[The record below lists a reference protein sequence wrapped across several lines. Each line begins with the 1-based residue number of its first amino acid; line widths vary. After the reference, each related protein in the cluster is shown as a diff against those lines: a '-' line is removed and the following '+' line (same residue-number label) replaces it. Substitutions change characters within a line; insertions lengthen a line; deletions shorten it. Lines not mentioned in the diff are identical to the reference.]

1 MEKKMKINKKL
12 TAAMGAVAALFGS
25 VAHAQTNGSVTGDF
39 KVSTTVAASCVLDV
53 QNIDIGDFTASTT
66 GVTTASGSLSVT
78 CSGNLPYTVSFNS
91 ASGSNTEKKL
101 GKAGSTD
108 KLAYSLKTTHASA
121 TFETGTTAGN
131 IIDVTLAQNTGAK
144 MTFPLAVE
152 LSNNQYVSPGAY
164 KDTITATLS
173 Y

>member
-1 MEKKMKINKKL
+1 MKLNKKL
-12 TAAMGAVAALFGS
+12 TAAMGAVVALFS
-25 VAHAQTNGSVTGDF
+25 SAAFAQGNGTVTSNF
-39 KVSTTVAASCVLDV
+39 KVSTSVEASCVLDV
-53 QNIDIGDFTASTT
+53 ENINIGDFTASTT
-66 GVTTASGSLSVT
+66 GVTTANGNISVT

-101 GKAGSTD
+101 GKAGSPD
-108 KLAYSLKTTHASA
+108 KLVYSLKATHAGA

-144 MTFPLAVE
+144 MTFPLDVE

>member
-1 MEKKMKINKKL
+1 MKLNKKV

-25 VAHAQTNGSVTGDF
+25 VAHAQTNGSVNDDMR
-39 KVSTTVAASCVLDV
+39 VYTTVAASCVLDV
-53 QNIDIGDFTASTT
+53 KNIDIGDFTASTT
-66 GVTTASGSLSVT
+66 GTKSASGSLSVT

-101 GKAGSTD
+101 GKEGSTD
-108 KLAYSLKTTHASA
+108 KLLYSLKTTHAGA
-121 TFETGTTAGN
+121 TFETGTTVGN
-131 IIDVTLAQNTGAK
+131 IIDVTLAQNTGAT

-164 KDTITATLS
+164 KDTITATLA

>member
-1 MEKKMKINKKL
+1 MKINKKL
-12 TAAMGAVAALFGS
+12 TASMGAVAALFGS
-25 VAHAQTNGSVTGDF
+25 VAQAQSNGSVTSDMR
-39 KVSTTVAASCVLDV
+39 VYTTVAASCVLDV
-53 QNIDIGDFTASTT
+53 ENIDIGDFTASAT
-66 GVTTASGSLSVT
+66 GTTTASGSLKVT
-78 CSGNLPYTVSFNS
+78 CSGNLPYQVSFNS
-91 ASGSNTEKKL
+91 ASGDNNEKKL

-108 KLAYSLKTTHASA
+108 KLIYSLKTTHAGA

-131 IIDVTLAQNTGAK
+131 VIDVTLAQNTGVT